1 MNLGWGYG
9 RPEDR
14 PLDDTIR
21 RQRPLQQGSGNFRA
35 TTDAIPRLYNRSILK
50 ILMRSVLTLALVF
63 LFLATGCGYH
73 AVGTATHLPPEIG
86 SIDVPIFQTKVVN
99 YHTEV
104 AFTKAVVEQLTS
116 RTKDRVTESDKPH
129 AADAT
134 LRGTILTQ
142 TYMPLT
148 YNSQTGQS
156 SSYLIT
162 ITASVVLTS
171 ADGKVLYKNP
181 RFRFRGQYQET
192 ADLTSFIQEDRPAVD
207 RMAHDFASSLVSDI
221 LESF

>member
-1 MNLGWGYG
+1 M
-9 RPEDR
+9 
-14 PLDDTIR
+14 R
-21 RQRPLQQGSGNFRA
+21 RV
-35 TTDAIPRLYNRSILK
+35 SILVS
-50 ILMRSVLTLALVF
+50 LLLVCLA
-63 LFLATGCGYH
+63 AGCGYH
-73 AVGTATHLPPEIG
+73 TAGSATHLPPEIG
-86 SIDVPIFQTKVVN
+86 SIDVPVFQTKALN

-104 AFTKAVVEQLTS
+104 TFTNAVVEQLTL

-156 SSYLIT
+156 SSYVIT
-162 ITASVVLTS
+162 VTASVVLTA

-181 RFRFRGQYQET
+181 HFRFRAQYQET
-192 ADLTSFIQEDRPAVD
+192 ADLTSFIQEGRPAVQ
-207 RMAHDFASSLVSDI
+207 RMARDFAASLVSDI

>member
-1 MNLGWGYG
+1 M
-9 RPEDR
+9 
-14 PLDDTIR
+14 
-21 RQRPLQQGSGNFRA
+21 RA
-35 TTDAIPRLYNRSILK
+35 LR
-50 ILMRSVLTLALVF
+50 
-63 LFLATGCGYH
+63 FLAILLPIFAVGCGYH
-73 AVGTATHLPPEIG
+73 VAGSATHLPPDIG
-86 SIDVPIFQTKVVN
+86 SIDVPVFQTKVVN

-134 LRGTILTQ
+134 LRGTILAQ

-162 ITASVVLTS
+162 ITASVVLTA

-192 ADLTSFIQEDRPAVD
+192 ADLASFIQEDRPAVD
-207 RMAHDFASSLVSDI
+207 RMAHDFAASLVSDI